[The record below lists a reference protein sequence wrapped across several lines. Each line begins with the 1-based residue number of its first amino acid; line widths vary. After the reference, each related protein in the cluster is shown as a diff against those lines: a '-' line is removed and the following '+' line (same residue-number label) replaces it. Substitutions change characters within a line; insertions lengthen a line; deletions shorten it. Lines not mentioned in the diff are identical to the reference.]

1 MEVIAI
7 WLMTMFALDTEVS
20 SVRTDNQVLET
31 EVSVLETEL
40 QETDGIAN
48 KTAIAHSGDGMADN
62 WEIDNGFNPTD
73 PFDSNTDTDNDG
85 ITVLNQFVLQ
95 LLKRP
100 LDLDSNGEYDALTD
114 GLLLLR
120 RVQLAA
126 RRRPIRRLLIGP
138 TPR

>member
-48 KTAIAHSGDGMADN
+48 KTAIAHSAFYANQQVENDRLNDKIEALLERIEALEN
-62 WEIDNGFNPTD
+62 APVNSFNT
-73 PFDSNTDTDNDG
+73 
-85 ITVLNQFVLQ
+85 IT
-95 LLKRP
+95 
-100 LDLDSNGEYDALTD
+100 E
-114 GLLLLR
+114 
-120 RVQLAA
+120 
-126 RRRPIRRLLIGP
+126 
-138 TPR
+138 